1 MLPIWEPETTL
12 DAATRRAWGLVAQRI
27 ATGLRE
33 LAHLPVTADDE
44 QGIIAFPELEGVA
57 AAADWVQA
65 IRSENVEA
73 RLLVDGADN
82 AGVQLPC
89 GPDFCDEEI
98 RHVVLACVKAAHV
111 GLGPAVLPEA
121 AAQLDASFQAER
133 IVSDVAARLRSLGL
147 GALFR
152 NVKRLR

>member
-1 MLPIWEPETTL
+1 MQPL
-12 DAATRRAWGLVAQRI
+12 DSATRHAWGLVAQRI

-44 QGIIAFPELEGVA
+44 QSIIAFPEPEGVA
-57 AAADWVQA
+57 AAAEWVQA

-73 RLLVDGADN
+73 RLLLDGAGN

-89 GPDFCDEEI
+89 RPDFSDEEI

-111 GLGPAVLPEA
+111 GLGPAVPPEA
-121 AAQLDASFQAER
+121 AAQLDAVFQAER
-133 IVSDVAARLRSLGL
+133 IVSDVAARLRSLGI
-147 GALFR
+147 GAR
-152 NVKRLR
+152 ERLVRR

>member
-1 MLPIWEPETTL
+1 MLPIWEPAGPL
-12 DAATRRAWGLVAQRI
+12 DAAARQAWGLAAQRI

-44 QGIIAFPELEGVA
+44 QIILAFPEPEGVA
-57 AAADWVQA
+57 AAADWVRS

-73 RLLVDGADN
+73 RLLLDGAGS

-89 GPDFCDEEI
+89 RPDFSDEEI

-111 GLGPAVLPEA
+111 GLGPAVPLEA
-121 AAQLDASFQAER
+121 AAQLDAVFQAER
-133 IVSDVAARLRSLGL
+133 IVSDVAARLRALGS
-147 GALFR
+147 GAR
-152 NVKRLR
+152 GRLTRR

>member
-1 MLPIWEPETTL
+1 MLPIWEPEAFL
-12 DAATRRAWGLVAQRI
+12 DAATRHAWGLVAQRI

-44 QGIIAFPELEGVA
+44 QAIIAFPAPEGVSA
-57 AAADWVQA
+57 AAEWVQA
-65 IRSENVEA
+65 IHSENIEA
-73 RLLVDGADN
+73 RLLLDGAGN

-89 GPDFCDEEI
+89 APDFGDEEI

-111 GLGPAVLPEA
+111 GLGPAVPPEA
-121 AAQLDASFQAER
+121 AAQLDAVFQAER

-147 GALFR
+147 GAR
-152 NVKRLR
+152 ERLVRR

>member
-1 MLPIWEPETTL
+1 MLLIWEPDASL
-12 DAATRRAWGLVAQRI
+12 DAATRYAWGMAAQRI

-33 LAHLPVTADDE
+33 LAHLTVTADDE
-44 QGIIAFPELEGVA
+44 QCIIAFPEPEGVA
-57 AAADWVQA
+57 AAAEWVQA

-89 GPDFCDEEI
+89 GPDFSDEEI

-111 GLGPAVLPEA
+111 GLGPADLPEDT
-121 AAQLDASFQAER
+121 AQLAPIFQAER
-133 IVSDVAARLRSLGL
+133 IVSDVAARLRSLGM
-147 GALFR
+147 GAR
-152 NVKRLR
+152 ERLVRR

>member
-1 MLPIWEPETTL
+1 MLPIWEPMQPL
-12 DAATRRAWGLVAQRI
+12 DSATRHAWGLVAQRT

-44 QGIIAFPELEGVA
+44 QSIIAFPEPEGVA
-57 AAADWVQA
+57 AAAEWVQA

-73 RLLVDGADN
+73 RLLLDGAGN

-89 GPDFCDEEI
+89 RPDFSDEEI

-111 GLGPAVLPEA
+111 GLGPAVPPEA
-121 AAQLDASFQAER
+121 AAQLDAVFQAER
-133 IVSDVAARLRSLGL
+133 IVSDVAARLRSLGI
-147 GALFR
+147 GAR
-152 NVKRLR
+152 ERLVRR